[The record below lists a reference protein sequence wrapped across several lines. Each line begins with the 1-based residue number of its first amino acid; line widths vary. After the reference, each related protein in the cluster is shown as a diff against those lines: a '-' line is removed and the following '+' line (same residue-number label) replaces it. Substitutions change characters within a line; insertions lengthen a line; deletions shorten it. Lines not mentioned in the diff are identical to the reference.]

1 MMQNNTNKKVIL
13 KNCVLFTDCIKEIN
27 NTQIDNVNTLAT
39 DDEISRKID
48 FRKIRMTR
56 YLI

>member
-27 NTQIDNVNTLAT
+27 NTQIDNVNTLAM

>member
-39 DDEISRKID
+39 DDEISSKID

>member
-48 FRKIRMTR
+48 FRKIHMTR